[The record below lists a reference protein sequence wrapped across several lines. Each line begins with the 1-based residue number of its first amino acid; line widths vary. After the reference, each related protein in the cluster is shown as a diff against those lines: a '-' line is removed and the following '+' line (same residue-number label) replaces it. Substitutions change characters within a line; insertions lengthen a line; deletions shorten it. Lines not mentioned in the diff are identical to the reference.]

1 MIECRVIE
9 DLTIISQNDV
19 IDAVKNCLQLLEP
32 VKVSFL
38 EYNNRSSNEL
48 IEIIAINN
56 FQLHNAHQLAEWCM
70 SYLCVNYN
78 IICKTSLKTL
88 KGLHPENQDYL
99 RENRWPPV
107 WYLKDFDY
115 YQRCMNEM
123 NREGKQGTCAKS
135 IDDDGTCLCFSGGKS
150 VTVCVCI

>member
-1 MIECRVIE
+1 
-9 DLTIISQNDV
+9 
-19 IDAVKNCLQLLEP
+19 
-32 VKVSFL
+32 
-38 EYNNRSSNEL
+38 
-48 IEIIAINN
+48 
-56 FQLHNAHQLAEWCM
+56 M

-107 WYLKDFDY
+107 WYLKDIDY

-123 NREGKQGTCAKS
+123 NRECKQGTHGKS
-135 IDDDGTCLCFSGGKS
+135 IDDDDTCLCFSGGKS
-150 VTVCVCI
+150 VKCLYVSVMKYECVTQLLLLTPYALDYPPTHSFIAFYLI